1 MTQMTQRLVI
11 SPYIEIVPCFC
22 VHGDIRLLCHL
33 CHCPFLLGDDMK
45 MKTQT
50 RTIWTVE
57 TVMARFEE
65 AAKTAHSLPR
75 AKVQGYFNVWQ
86 VILPGTEK
94 PSSFADPKA
103 IERMEESSR
112 WIQWLDNPNDRNLIW
127 LFVGG
132 VRRKKIAETYGISK
146 STMERRV
153 KYLLQQIVDRL
164 NPE

>member
-1 MTQMTQRLVI
+1 MVN
-11 SPYIEIVPCFC
+11 
-22 VHGDIRLLCHL
+22 
-33 CHCPFLLGDDMK
+33 
-45 MKTQT
+45 KTQKH
-50 RTIWTVE
+50 TIWTVE

-65 AAKTAHSLPR
+65 AAKTAHSLPP
-75 AKVQGYFNVWQ
+75 AKVQGYFNVWHT
-86 VILPGTEK
+86 ILQGAEK
-94 PSSFADPKA
+94 HQAFADPKA

-112 WIQWLDNPNDRNLIW
+112 WIQWLDEPIDRNLIW

-132 VRRKKIAETYGISK
+132 VRRKKIAEEYGISK

>member
-1 MTQMTQRLVI
+1 MYCDCVI
-11 SPYIEIVPCFC
+11 C
-22 VHGDIRLLCHL
+22 VIAHLLS
-33 CHCPFLLGDDMK
+33 GDDMNMK
-45 MKTQT
+45 MQKQAV
-50 RTIWTVE
+50 WTVE

-65 AAKTAHSLPR
+65 AAKIAHSLPP

-86 VILPGTEK
+86 VILQGAEK
-94 PSSFADPKA
+94 HAEFADPKA

-112 WIQWLDNPNDRNLIW
+112 WIQWLQDPHDRHLIW

-132 VRRKKIAETYGISK
+132 VRRRKIAEKYGISK

-164 NPE
+164 NPK